1 MKIKKNIHQYLERHA
16 AEMSKVEEFAMF
28 IEEFFENVD
37 EEHKE
42 IAMIFKEELDDFVYE
57 IDEEMA
63 IFIVENLKKRDGS
76 LSGMKWTRE
85 EVSVVAKQN
94 EVEKKIMASGKTYD
108 CLKFWVAM
116 NYVYAVHYNI
126 NRTINGYIELAID
139 ELTNRN
145 ICFDDLVKRIS
156 KKI

>member
-1 MKIKKNIHQYLERHA
+1 
-16 AEMSKVEEFAMF
+16 
-28 IEEFFENVD
+28 
-37 EEHKE
+37 
-42 IAMIFKEELDDFVYE
+42 
-57 IDEEMA
+57 
-63 IFIVENLKKRDGS
+63 
-76 LSGMKWTRE
+76 
-85 EVSVVAKQN
+85 
-94 EVEKKIMASGKTYD
+94 MASGKTYD

>member
-63 IFIVENLKKRDGS
+63 IFIVENLKKRDGI

-85 EVSVVAKQN
+85 EVSVVAKQM
-94 EVEKKIMASGKTYD
+94 K
-108 CLKFWVAM
+108 
-116 NYVYAVHYNI
+116 
-126 NRTINGYIELAID
+126 
-139 ELTNRN
+139 
-145 ICFDDLVKRIS
+145 
-156 KKI
+156 